1 MFSNSRMLFSLSQR
15 GHAPKLF
22 SRTTSKGVPL
32 NALLLSLSICLLILT
47 VHFVSGGDL
56 FMTLAKSSGTF
67 VMIVWIFII
76 IAHFAMRWKT
86 RHEAVDPTAFR
97 AWFFPYANIVALFA
111 LLAVIVTQAFD
122 PGSRFQFWFTT
133 VTSLVVV
140 AAYFVK
146 RNRMAAKS
154 VGYAGS

>member
-22 SRTTSKGVPL
+22 SRTTPKGVPL
-32 NALLLSLSICLLILT
+32 NALLLSLCICLAILT

-76 IAHFAMRWKT
+76 IAHLAMRWKT
-86 RHEAVDPTAFR
+86 RHEPVDPKAFR
-97 AWFFPYANIVALFA
+97 AWFFPYANIVALLA
-111 LLAVIVTQAFD
+111 LLGVIGSQALD
-122 PGSRFQFWFTT
+122 PASRFQLWFISTT
-133 VTSLVVV
+133 VVLVV
-140 AAYFVK
+140 AAYFVR
-146 RNRMAAKS
+146 RNRLSDKS
-154 VGYAGS
+154 VGYAGN